1 MNDQLK
7 KELNASNNR
16 VKALEQE
23 NTLLKNKFGT
33 LEEKITSL
41 ESKLKEANDL
51 NMELTT
57 IKDNKELEIKQLK
70 SSDIP

>member
-7 KELNASNNR
+7 KELNASNSR